1 MKGMKQIFAI
11 PLLAALLA
19 SPVYA
24 QEQDGPSLMERGAQ
38 LFFDGLKQEMGPA
51 LEELSDLM
59 EDAGPALQSF
69 VVEMGP
75 KLRDVLDR
83 VEDWSVYEAPEVMP
97 NGDIIIRRKPDAPE
111 LPDTMP
117 PTPEGQIDL

>member
-1 MKGMKQIFAI
+1 MKQIFAI
-11 PLLAALLA
+11 SLLTALLA
-19 SPVYA
+19 SPLHA
-24 QEQDGPSLMERGAQ
+24 QEQEGPSLMERGAQ

-51 LEELSDLM
+51 LEDLSDLM

-69 VVEMGP
+69 VAEMGP

-111 LPDTMP
+111 LPDTLP
-117 PTPEGQIDL
+117 PAPEGQIDL